1 MTFAHSRNSRL
12 FVNER
17 HVSAQLTGW
26 SVGHTRNYGE
36 VTTIVD
42 TGAKFIPGLMSG
54 SLGLRGLFDS
64 AQFLESE
71 AASAMAFVDNGML
84 ITVCPDSTALGSRAM
99 FCPSD
104 PESVAVDAAL
114 AAAVTLAVDT
124 VPDAM
129 VDMGVVLHDHTAE
142 TADTNTTSV
151 DRLAGTTG
159 GAGASL
165 HVSAYSGLTNAVIKV
180 QHSTNNST
188 WADLITFTTVTA
200 LTSEFK
206 TVTGTVNRYVRV
218 TTDVTGTGS
227 VTFLVALGPR

>member
-1 MTFAHSRNSRL
+1 MTFAHSKNSRV
-12 FVNER
+12 FANER

-26 SVGHTRNYGE
+26 SVGHTRQYGE

-42 TGAKFIPGLMSG
+42 TGTKFIPGLMSG
-54 SLGLRGLFDS
+54 RLGLRGLFDS

-71 AASAMAFVDNGML
+71 AASAMAFVNNGL
-84 ITVCPDSTALGSRAM
+84 LLTVCPDTTVLGARAM
-99 FCPSD
+99 FCPAD

-142 TADTNTTSV
+142 TADANGSSV
-151 DRLAGTTG
+151 DRTAATLA

-165 HVSAYSGLTNAVIKV
+165 HVTAYSGLTDAVIKV
-180 QHSTNNST
+180 QHSTNNSV
-188 WADLITFTTVTA
+188 WSDLITFATVTGV
-200 LTSEFK
+200 TSEFK
-206 TVTGTVNRYVRV
+206 TVTGTINRYVRA
-218 TTDVTGTGS
+218 TWDVTGTGS
-227 VTFLVALGPR
+227 ATFLVALGPR